1 MTKKSGHTTRQ
12 KLVLLRSVFEAVD
25 EIVNNNK
32 ILEKVLEKINRENG
46 HWTNGQ
52 RRFVSETTR
61 SLIRYRRLLF
71 EALDLP
77 ETKEYSLYLYWQLY
91 GVLLLLQG
99 KDPKEFPSLKEFKSY
114 EVTGRLK
121 RFSENL
127 EIRESYPEWFFKEA
141 KKQLGEQ
148 WSETAVWLNKPAD
161 YFIRINTLK
170 CTKLELVESLK
181 KEGIECYETSLSKD
195 AQKLESAEYVFK
207 STAFKNG
214 WFEVQDLASQLVS
227 DYLAPKP
234 GSKVIDA
241 CSGTGGK
248 TLALA
253 ALMKNKGKIIA
264 ADIIERKFIEL
275 KKRAARAGVQIIETK
290 NANEL
295 GIEDNWADYLLID
308 APCSGTGVWRRNP
321 DGKWK
326 LTEEKLRELEEIQKN
341 ILNTYTRYLKSG
353 GNLVYAVCSI
363 LPSEGKKIIEEFLKQ
378 NKNMWELEGEKSLL
392 PQYFDTDGFYMA
404 LLKKN

>member
-1 MTKKSGHTTRQ
+1 
-12 KLVLLRSVFEAVD
+12 
-25 EIVNNNK
+25 
-32 ILEKVLEKINRENG
+32 
-46 HWTNGQ
+46 
-52 RRFVSETTR
+52 
-61 SLIRYRRLLF
+61 
-71 EALDLP
+71 
-77 ETKEYSLYLYWQLY
+77 
-91 GVLLLLQG
+91 
-99 KDPKEFPSLKEFKSY
+99 
-114 EVTGRLK
+114 
-121 RFSENL
+121 
-127 EIRESYPEWFFKEA
+127 
-141 KKQLGEQ
+141 
-148 WSETAVWLNKPAD
+148 
-161 YFIRINTLK
+161 
-170 CTKLELVESLK
+170 
-181 KEGIECYETSLSKD
+181 
-195 AQKLESAEYVFK
+195 
-207 STAFKNG
+207 
-214 WFEVQDLASQLVS
+214 LVS

-234 GSKVIDA
+234 GSKVLDA

-264 ADIIERKFIEL
+264 ADIIERKFVEL

-290 NANEL
+290 NANDL

-341 ILNTYTRYLKSG
+341 ILNTYTKYLKSG

-378 NKNMWELEGEKSLL
+378 NKNMWELKGEKYLL

-404 LLKKN
+404 LLKKK